1 MKCLACMRVKPQKD
15 SLCCVAGW
23 VQVQQQEQEIKTK
36 DRRIKVLEDKLR
48 ILGKARGDNN
58 NSNGDEDNQ
67 ENSNNSQ
74 KRVQEL
80 EAHCLLLQ
88 QQVHEMETFLSDY
101 GMVWVGEQ
109 DDPES
114 DIYVSDN
121 QPLRL
126 RKEVQEQAGLFLGDA
141 TETRGEPFKINF
153 DRLFENIRD
162 LNIIAGE
169 GEARVHYT
177 TDGAR
182 LVRPELVPITFYAN
196 GMVMFNGPF
205 RPYSDPSTVQCV
217 QDFLDGYFPSEMQLR
232 YPEGVPFDAR
242 DMRNVFFKPKT
253 GTDVF
258 SGAGMLLGGEVQPSR
273 LIPTKLPKAKETD
286 QTKHATTSE
295 GSAGGSVT
303 SSPPFQPIGVDQF
316 LNQLPKSVIKQGKVI
331 DIRDSVGKVLTD
343 ASSSQVRSGVTVVET
358 AATKTLQKAMAESGT
373 DRPKTPRDI
382 TTLRIKS
389 ENGNRTY
396 IVKMRFKE
404 TIGELRQYL
413 NAHRAGQT
421 TEYDIC
427 STYPRK
433 LFSDDSVR
441 MDDCGLV
448 PNGVLYLQAKKKT

>member
-1 MKCLACMRVKPQKD
+1 MPTKVEPHCD
-15 SLCCVAGW
+15 SWGCSLGFP
-23 VQVQQQEQEIKTK
+23 QVQTQEQEIKTK
-36 DRRIKVLEDKLR
+36 DRRIKVLEDKLH
-48 ILGKARGDNN
+48 IMGKARGENT
-58 NSNGDEDNQ
+58 NSNGDVDGQ
-67 ENSNNSQ
+67 GENSNNSQ

-114 DIYVSDN
+114 DMYVDDQ
-121 QPLRL
+121 QPMTL
-126 RKEVQEQAGLFLGDA
+126 RKEAQVWAGLELDDA
-141 TETRGEPFKINF
+141 VHTRGEPFKINF

-169 GEARVHYT
+169 GEARIQHT

-182 LVRPELVPITFYAN
+182 LKRPDLVPITFYAN
-196 GMVMFNGPF
+196 GMMMFDGPF
-205 RPYSDPSTVQCV
+205 RPYSEPSTVQCV
-217 QDFLDGYFPSEMQLR
+217 QDFLDGYFPSELQLR

-242 DMRNVFFKPKT
+242 DMHNVFFKPKK

-258 SGAGMLLGGEVQPSR
+258 SGVGMPLGGEIQPSR
-273 LIPTKLPKAKETD
+273 LIPTKLKETD
-286 QTKHATTSE
+286 KTKHATTSAE
-295 GSAGGSVT
+295 SSTDSVT
-303 SSPPFQPIGVDQF
+303 STPPFQPIGVDQF
-316 LNQLPKSVIKQGKVI
+316 LNRLPKSVVKHGKVI
-331 DIRDSVGKVLTD
+331 DIRDSLGKVLTGE
-343 ASSSQVRSGVTVVET
+343 SSSENRPSVTVVET
-358 AATKTLQKAMAESGT
+358 AVTKAIQKAMSGSGV

-389 ENGNRTY
+389 ENGNHTY

-404 TIGELRQYL
+404 TIGDLRQYL
-413 NAHRAGQT
+413 NAHRTGQT

-427 STYPRK
+427 ATYPRK
-433 LFSDDSVR
+433 MFADDSAR
-441 MDDCGLV
+441 MDNCGLV